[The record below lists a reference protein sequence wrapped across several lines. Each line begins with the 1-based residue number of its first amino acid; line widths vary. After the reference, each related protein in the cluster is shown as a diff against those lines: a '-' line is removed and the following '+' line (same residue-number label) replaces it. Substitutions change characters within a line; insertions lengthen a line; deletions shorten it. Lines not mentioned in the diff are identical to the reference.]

1 MKYLQYIYAVA
12 FIFFPLSCEQESDK
26 PLTCNDGRL
35 LSDFTIQLSN
45 YFDQLIGPENNS
57 SLAVSYGYWDDITRQ
72 NSGEKKITYYE
83 SLNAGYLPNYSSIFD
98 KEEVRVYTTEYVLSL
113 DSVLKTMDSSLR
125 EHLLSVAIDK
135 HRKKFG
141 VKDTTPFNARR
152 SGILL
157 ILSVLQHENAHAVL
171 DKICGYCS
179 KYNLNDPVAL
189 SANEGFNK
197 FLMDEV
203 SDYLSEQK

>member
-1 MKYLQYIYAVA
+1 MFLS
-12 FIFFPLSCEQESDK
+12 LSCEQISDK
-26 PLTCNDGRL
+26 SPTCNNDKL

-45 YFDQLIGPENNS
+45 YFDQLICLECEN
-57 SLAVSYGYWDDITRQ
+57 SLPVSYGYWDDIAEL
-72 NSGEKKITYYE
+72 NSGEAKIAYYE
-83 SLNAGYLPNYSSIFD
+83 SMNAGYLPGYSSLFD

-113 DSVLKTMDSSLR
+113 DSVLETMDSSLR
-125 EHLLSVAIDK
+125 YHLLSVAVDK
-135 HRKKFG
+135 HGKKFG
-141 VKDTTPFNARR
+141 VEDTTPFNARR

-157 ILSVLQHENAHAVL
+157 ILSVLQYENAYAVL

-189 SANEGFNK
+189 SGNEGFNK

-203 SDYLSEQK
+203 SNYLFEQK